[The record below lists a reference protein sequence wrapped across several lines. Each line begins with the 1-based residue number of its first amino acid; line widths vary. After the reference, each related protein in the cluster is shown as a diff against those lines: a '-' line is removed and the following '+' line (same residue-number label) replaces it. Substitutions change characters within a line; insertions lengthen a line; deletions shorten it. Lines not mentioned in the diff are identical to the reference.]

1 MISSVL
7 MSDHYSQHAKYY
19 SDRRFHLKAVMIVPK
34 VTKYLTLI
42 IIGLI
47 VLPSLTPISPKTNP
61 GPTMTSYN
69 PGPAASFHAPL
80 SSASI
85 IAVAGARPNVQT
97 ALSSPSQ
104 FTNPSNL
111 QTIHQNALRFINDSS
126 YFPQSETS
134 VAVDP
139 NNSNHVVGGFNDGKF
154 FFCPFFPAECAT
166 TLPVSLSGFTVSN
179 DGGLSV
185 AKGAAAYLT
194 ST

>member
-1 MISSVL
+1 MNILVRAPSKDGRMISSVL

-104 FTNPSNL
+104 FTTPSNL

-139 NNSNHVVGGFNDGKF
+139 NNSNHLVGGFKAGTLLYT
-154 FFCPFFPAECAT
+154 PFFHHERAP
-166 TLPVSLSGFTVSN
+166 SLH
-179 DGGLSV
+179 
-185 AKGAAAYLT
+185 A
-194 ST
+194 